1 MTPTRNS
8 RQGRGASGKG
18 GRRARKDP
26 PVRRDRGHPTGVG
39 EILQR
44 MIRGT
49 ELGERLQ
56 EAEIWEHWDTIAGP
70 YLSPHSRPV
79 AVRERVLHIE
89 ADSPVWMHKL
99 AFKKWELVRR
109 INVLARRELVSDVFL
124 RLAEDDPEDD
134 DAPDNDAD

>member
-1 MTPTRNS
+1 MRPTRRGRS
-8 RQGRGASGKG
+8 RRDAAGKG
-18 GRRARKDP
+18 GRPTRKTP
-26 PVRRDRGHPTGVG
+26 SVQRGRGHPTGIG

-44 MIRGT
+44 MIRST
-49 ELGERLQ
+49 DLGDRLQ
-56 EAEIWEHWDTIAGP
+56 EAEIWAHWETIAGP

-124 RLAEDDPEDD
+124 RLAEDDPEED
-134 DAPDNDAD
+134 PDRLE